1 MKRVVSKIKYGMLF
15 ILACLFSSLLLAGA
29 EDEIIEEIVVV
40 AEIVDELELLQ
51 PSDAASRL
59 GLSLLET
66 PATVEVIDGS
76 TMQAR
81 GYKQVTDAVQSLPGV
96 VSGESPAAPST
107 FSMRGFT
114 RSQIT
119 ILRDGL
125 WVGPANMVM
134 RPQNTFNL
142 DRIEVL
148 RGPNSVLHGQGA
160 VAGTVNVVPK
170 TAEVGEPDTVDFIA
184 SLGRYDTF
192 QVGVGAGGGLS
203 ESSWYRF
210 DISQRES
217 DGYVDRME
225 PSSLNATGSIL
236 WQASDTLSVKLNF
249 DYLDDELADYWG
261 TPLMPVG
268 SAQKPMHDVISTTTG
283 ETLDEATRFL
293 NYNVNDSRAE
303 SDQLF
308 LRADIEWMPIE
319 NLTIKN
325 TLYKFDADREWLNAE
340 GYVFCTEV
348 IDVCTEVGEIQRY
361 YGYFFVFH
369 DQDLIGNRFTA
380 QYDFDFNG
388 MGNSLLGGF
397 EATSLDF
404 ERTRG
409 FRRSEP
415 QVAGDS
421 VNPYAPI
428 PGLYGPEELRGV
440 SPTDINTR
448 AVFLEN
454 ALKVNER
461 FSLVAAFRYEEL
473 DLDRDNFNSDGVL
486 EGSSFDR
493 DFDWTSWRLGSVLK
507 LADNVAV
514 YAQYSDAKDPVN
526 ANIFLVSGGE
536 NLDLTDAE
544 QWEIGLKAILA
555 EDKIEATVAY
565 FDIERDDVLE
575 QIGVDRAANVGGR
588 ESNGVEISATWAAS
602 EQLKFGVN
610 AAHTDAEFSRSTN
623 FQNFAG
629 NTPPNVPERTANFW
643 TRYNFSTVPLTLG
656 AALRYVDDRY
666 GDNANNITLNSYSL
680 IDAFASWKHK
690 NVVVNARVNNLA
702 DEDYVSWSDVFYLG
716 QNDPSFIYA
725 NQLLLGSPRTYEVS
739 IAASF

>member
-1 MKRVVSKIKYGMLF
+1 MRYRYRTAMLGLLVSMFVATPDAQAVERELV
-15 ILACLFSSLLLAGA
+15 
-29 EDEIIEEIVVV
+29 EEVVV
-40 AEIVDELELLQ
+40 VGEVIDGLDLLQ
-51 PSDAASRL
+51 ASDAGSRL
-59 GLSLLET
+59 GLSLLDT

-160 VAGTVNVVPK
+160 VAGTVNVVTK
-170 TAEVGEPDTVDFIA
+170 SADVGEPETIDVLA
-184 SLGRYDTF
+184 SLGRYNTY
-192 QVGVGAGGGLS
+192 QLGVGAGGSMG
-203 ESSWYRF
+203 ESAWYRF
-210 DISQRES
+210 DFSQRES
-217 DGYVDRME
+217 EGYVDRMD
-225 PSSLNATGSIL
+225 PSSLNATGSVL
-236 WQASDTLSVKLNF
+236 WQATDTVEVKLSL

-261 TPLMPVG
+261 TPLIPT
-268 SAQKPMHDVISTTTG
+268 ADARRPMNDVISTTTG
-283 ETLDEATRFL
+283 ETLDRATRFR

-308 LRADIEWMPIE
+308 VRADITWSPAE
-319 NLTIKN
+319 NFKIKN
-325 TLYKFDADREWLNAE
+325 TTYQFNADREWLNAE
-340 GYVFCTEV
+340 GYVYCTQV
-348 IDVCTEVGEIQRY
+348 VDVCTQTGEIQRY

-369 DQDLIGNRFTA
+369 DQDLFGNRLTA
-380 QYDFDFNG
+380 QYDFDMGG
-388 MGNSLLGGF
+388 MQSRLLGGLEF
-397 EATSLDF
+397 TSLDF

-409 FRRSEP
+409 FRLGVP
-415 QVAGDS
+415 QVPGDG
-421 VNPYAPI
+421 VDPYAPV

-440 SPTDINTR
+440 SPTNIETR
-448 AVFLEN
+448 ALFLESV
-454 ALKVNER
+454 LQVTER
-461 FSLVAAFRYEEL
+461 LSLVTALRYEEL
-473 DLDRDNFNSDGVL
+473 ELERENFNGAGVL
-486 EGSSFDR
+486 EASSFDR
-493 DFDWTSWRLGSVLK
+493 DFDWTSWRVGAVFT
-507 LADNVAV
+507 LAENVSA
-514 YAQYSDAKDPVN
+514 YAQFSDAKDPIN
-526 ANIFLVSGGE
+526 ANIFLVNGGE
-536 NLDLTDAE
+536 DLDLTDAQ

-555 EDKIEATVAY
+555 DGKIEATVAY

-575 QIGVDRAANVGGR
+575 QIGIDSATNVGGR
-588 ESNGVEISATWAAS
+588 ESQGLEVSATWAAS
-602 EQLKFGVN
+602 EQLTFGFN

-629 NTPPNVPERTANFW
+629 NTPPNVPERTANLW
-643 TRYNFSTVPLTLG
+643 ASYGLTEIPLTFG

-666 GDNANNITLNSYSL
+666 GDNANNINLKSYSL
-680 IDAFASWKHK
+680 IDAFASWKH
-690 NVVVNARVNNLA
+690 NNITVSARVNNA
-702 DEDYVSWSDVFYLG
+702 TDEEYVSWADVFYLG

-739 IAASF
+739 VGVSF

>member
-1 MKRVVSKIKYGMLF
+1 MSRFSLIVLVLTLGLSPQSYAEESGLF
-15 ILACLFSSLLLAGA
+15 V
-29 EDEIIEEIVVV
+29 EEVVV
-40 AEIVDELELLQ
+40 VGEVIDELELLQ
-51 PSDAASRL
+51 PSDAGSRL

-66 PATVEVIDGS
+66 PATVEIIDGL
-76 TMQAR
+76 TIRAR
-81 GYKQVTDAVQSLPGV
+81 GYKQVTEAVQSLPGV

-170 TAEVGEPDTVDFIA
+170 TAEVGEPDTLDVLA
-184 SLGRYDTF
+184 SFGRYDTY
-192 QVGVGAGGGLS
+192 QLGVGAGGGLNDS
-203 ESSWYRF
+203 TWYRF
-210 DISQRES
+210 DISQRKS
-217 DGYVDRME
+217 DGYVDRMD
-225 PSSLNATGSIL
+225 PSSLNAAGSLL
-236 WQASDTLSVKLNF
+236 WQASDAVEIKLSF

-261 TPLMPVG
+261 TPLIPT
-268 SAQKPMHDVISTTTG
+268 ADARRPMRGIISTTTG
-283 ETLDEATRFL
+283 ETIDRATRFR
-293 NYNVNDSRAE
+293 NYNVSDSRAE

-308 LRADIEWMPIE
+308 VRADITWSPSED
-319 NLTIKN
+319 LTIKN
-325 TLYKFDADREWLNAE
+325 TTYQFDADREWLNAE
-340 GYVFCTEV
+340 GFVFCTQV
-348 IDVCTEVGEIQRY
+348 VDVCTQTGEIQRY

-380 QYDFDFNG
+380 QYDFEVGG
-388 MGNSLLGGF
+388 MENRLLGGF
-397 EATSLDF
+397 EVTSLEF

-409 FRRSEP
+409 FRRTEP
-415 QVAGDS
+415 LAPGDS
-421 VNPYAPI
+421 VDPYAPI
-428 PGLYGPEELRGV
+428 PGRYGPEELRGV
-440 SPTDINTR
+440 SPTEIETR
-448 AVFLEN
+448 AVFVEDVLR
-454 ALKVNER
+454 VSDT
-461 FSLVAAFRYEEL
+461 FSVVAAFRYEEL
-473 DLDRDNFNSDGVL
+473 DLDRENFNDSGVL
-486 EGSSFDR
+486 EASSFDR
-493 DFDWTSWRLGSVLK
+493 DFDWTSWRIGAVLY
-507 LADNVAV
+507 LADDVVA

-526 ANIFLVSGGE
+526 ANIFLVNGGE

-555 EDKIEATVAY
+555 DGKIEATVAY

-575 QIGVDRAANVGGR
+575 QIGVDSASNVGGR
-588 ESNGVEISATWAAS
+588 ESRGVEISATWAAT
-602 EQLKFGVN
+602 EQLKFGLN

-643 TRYNFSTVPLTLG
+643 ASYNFADVPLTLG
-656 AALRYVDDRY
+656 AAVRYVDDRY
-666 GDNANNITLNSYSL
+666 GDNANNVTLKSYSL
-680 IDAFASWKHK
+680 VDAFASWKYK
-690 NVVVNARVNNLA
+690 NFTMSARVNNA
-702 DEDYVSWSDVFYLG
+702 TDEEYISWSDVFYLG
-716 QNDPSFIYA
+716 QTDPSFIYA
-725 NQLLLGSPRTYEVS
+725 NQVLLGSPRTYELS